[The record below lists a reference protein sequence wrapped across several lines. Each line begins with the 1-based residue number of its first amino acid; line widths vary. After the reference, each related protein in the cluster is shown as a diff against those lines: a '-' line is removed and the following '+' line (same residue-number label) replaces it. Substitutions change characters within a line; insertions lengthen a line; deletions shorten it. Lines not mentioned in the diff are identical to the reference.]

1 MEQEWRLAHEHHT
14 REEQEGSNDLA
25 GAESILRPKISDI
38 TIMTLTSI
46 TLSTR
51 AESMMV
57 TTGQEN
63 TMQRASG
70 TGM

>member
-1 MEQEWRLAHEHHT
+1 MEQEWRLTHEHHT
-14 REEQEGSNDLA
+14 REEQEGGNDLA
-25 GAESILRPKISDI
+25 GAKSILRGNLSDI
-38 TIMTLTSI
+38 AIMTLTST

-51 AESMMV
+51 AERMMV